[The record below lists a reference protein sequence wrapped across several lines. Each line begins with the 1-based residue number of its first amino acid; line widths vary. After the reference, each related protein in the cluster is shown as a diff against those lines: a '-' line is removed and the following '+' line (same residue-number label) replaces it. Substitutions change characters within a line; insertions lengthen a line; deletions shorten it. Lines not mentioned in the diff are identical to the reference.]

1 MVVSGSDVAYQ
12 RAERV
17 ERRSGAI
24 DDLTIHVFPNFV
36 HRNMSRTFDNH
47 LNVVLPSDFRQFA
60 EHFQFAELRLVVC
73 VGNAARAQAVAER
86 ESDVVFFEQFADFFE
101 VSIQEILFLID
112 VHPFG
117 EDRSAARDDTGDAF
131 QGGGQ
136 MFLKDSGVNRKI
148 VYPLFALLDERIVVD
163 FPCQVLDF
171 AMHFLQRLI
180 HGDRSDRNRRIP
192 QNGLAGFMNVL
203 AGR

>member
-1 MVVSGSDVAYQ
+1 MSLYQ

-73 VGNAARAQAVAER
+73 VGNAARRKPSPSEKAM
-86 ESDVVFFEQFADFFE
+86 SY
-101 VSIQEILFLID
+101 FLSNSQI
-112 VHPFG
+112 
-117 EDRSAARDDTGDAF
+117 SS
-131 QGGGQ
+131 
-136 MFLKDSGVNRKI
+136 K
-148 VYPLFALLDERIVVD
+148 
-163 FPCQVLDF
+163 
-171 AMHFLQRLI
+171 
-180 HGDRSDRNRRIP
+180 
-192 QNGLAGFMNVL
+192 
-203 AGR
+203 